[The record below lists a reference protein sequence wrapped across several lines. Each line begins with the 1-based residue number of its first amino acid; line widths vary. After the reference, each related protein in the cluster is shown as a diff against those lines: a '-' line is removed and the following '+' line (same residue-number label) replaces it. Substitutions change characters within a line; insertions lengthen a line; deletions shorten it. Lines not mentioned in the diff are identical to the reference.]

1 MYTIE
6 LLFIIIMRGLSIVSV
21 LPPFIVV
28 EKRVDIM
35 VVLREGKDN
44 ILIPM

>member
-1 MYTIE
+1 
-6 LLFIIIMRGLSIVSV
+6 LLFIMRGLSIVSV

>member
-1 MYTIE
+1 MDAIE
-6 LLFIIIMRGLSIVSV
+6 LLFIMWGLPIVSV

>member
-1 MYTIE
+1 MQ
-6 LLFIIIMRGLSIVSV
+6 GLSIVSV

-28 EKRVDIM
+28 ENKKVDIM

>member
-1 MYTIE
+1 
-6 LLFIIIMRGLSIVSV
+6 
-21 LPPFIVV
+21 VV

-44 ILIPM
+44 ILIPMYYVKREIKSTT